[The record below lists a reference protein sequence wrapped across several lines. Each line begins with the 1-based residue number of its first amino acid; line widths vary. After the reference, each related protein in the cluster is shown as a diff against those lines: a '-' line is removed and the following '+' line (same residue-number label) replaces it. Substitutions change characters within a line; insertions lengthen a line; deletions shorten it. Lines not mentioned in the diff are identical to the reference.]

1 MQPAPAYFTASRS
14 HQPRLQPQTYSFPN
28 LSSEPAPQFEYPIVI
43 ASEEELDQF
52 LGDVISGVGK
62 AVGSVTKAIDKVVPI
77 SKIAK
82 GVGDV
87 VSAVDKVVPVSLL
100 VPGGVLMRFAGD
112 TVSRVA
118 RGENVLQAVGRAAG
132 GVVGDVRKGLQL
144 ASMVAPFIPGIGTG
158 VAAALGAASALANGE
173 PITDAIIAAART
185 AIPGGA
191 IAQTAFDMASNL
203 AKGQNIGEAML
214 NTVRS
219 KIPDNPIARAAFDTG
234 LALVKGQS
242 LQQAVLSSAGKLL
255 PKSPFAETALSF
267 VNKAMS
273 GQNIQ
278 TAALSHVGNLAYQ
291 KLQRTGTLNAPG
303 LAAALKPAPA
313 PLHIPFTRGRLG
325 SGIGGFKPPQA
336 GRTIR
341 IPTAVLKAPFGQPVA
356 PAPAGTKGVGP
367 AAPPVPPTVVRP
379 SPPPATSQQG
389 PPTTL
394 HVSPGYQYA
403 PDSSSFLQSPAWPG
417 NIPAAQPWPQPY
429 YDVERDAPGEQLPQS
444 GRWVRKH
451 GHVVVLGAST

>member
-1 MQPAPAYFTASRS
+1 MQPAPAYFTALRS
-14 HQPRLQPQTYSFPN
+14 HQPRVLPQRFNFPN
-28 LSSEPAPQFEYPIVI
+28 LSNEQSPQFEYPIVL

-52 LGDVISGVGK
+52 LGDVISSVGK

-291 KLQRTGTLNAPG
+291 KLQRTGALKVPG
-303 LAAALKPAPA
+303 LATALKTPPA
-313 PLHIPFTRGRLG
+313 PLRTPFTRGRLG
-325 SGIGGFKPPQA
+325 SGIGGYKPPQA

-341 IPTAVLKAPFGQPVA
+341 IPTAALKASIGPGLAQA
-356 PAPAGTKGVGP
+356 AAGTRGAG
-367 AAPPVPPTVVRP
+367 ATAPPVQPAFVRP
-379 SPPPATSQQG
+379 SPAPATYQPAAPVAAGVPQ
-389 PPTTL
+389 
-394 HVSPGYQYA
+394 GYQYT
-403 PDSSSFLQSPAWPG
+403 PDSSSFIQRSEWRE
-417 NIPAAQPWPQPY
+417 NIQAAQPWAQPY
-429 YDVERDAPGEQLPQS
+429 YDVERDAPAEPLPQS

-451 GHVVVLGAST
+451 SHIVILGAYT